1 MRATA
6 TSEIFPDMRLI
17 IVSGLSGSG
26 KSVALNALE
35 DIGFYCIDNVP
46 APLLA
51 NLITQTIAARDAL
64 YDNIAVGVDARN
76 RAADLESL
84 PALLRSLK
92 DQGVRYEIIFLHA
105 ENQALLGRYR
115 ETRRKHPLRTE
126 DMSLLDA
133 IERERE
139 LLGPITYSADLVI
152 DTTKISNHELAALLR
167 SRLAG
172 NGHGN
177 GGGALSIQLESF
189 GFKHGVPYDA
199 DFVFDVR
206 CLPNPYWDES
216 LRPLNGKDSAVVQY
230 LEKHAITATMLN
242 DILGFLR
249 NRIPEYIAQNRNFL
263 TVAIGCTGG
272 QHRSVYLVE
281 RLAEQLRA
289 NNKNILVRHTEL
301 PTATTTLSQSAISA

>member
-1 MRATA
+1 
-6 TSEIFPDMRLI
+6 MRLI

-26 KSVALNALE
+26 KSVALDALE

-46 APLLA
+46 AALLGG
-51 NLITQTIAARDAL
+51 LIDQTIAARDAL

-92 DQGVRYEIIFLHA
+92 DQGIRYEIVFLHA
-105 ENQALLGRYR
+105 ENQVLLKRYR
-115 ETRRKHPLRTE
+115 ETRRKHPLRKN
-126 DMSLLDA
+126 DMSLEDA
-133 IERERE
+133 IEHERE

-152 DTTKISNHELAALLR
+152 DTTASSIYELRTLLR
-167 SRLAG
+167 QRLG
-172 NGHGN
+172 ERDENE
-177 GGGALSIQLESF
+177 LSIQLESF

-206 CLPNPYWDES
+206 CLPNPYWDTD
-216 LRPLNGKDSAVVQY
+216 LRPLNGTDEKVKDFLDEHAVSRNM
-230 LEKHAITATMLN
+230 HD

-249 NRIPEYIAQNRNFL
+249 NRIPEYMEHNRNYL
-263 TVAIGCTGG
+263 TIAIGCTGG

-281 RLAEQLRA
+281 KIARELQSEYE
-289 NNKNILVRHTEL
+289 NVLVRHNEL
-301 PTATTTLSQSAISA
+301 RLTSDSASGASVAT